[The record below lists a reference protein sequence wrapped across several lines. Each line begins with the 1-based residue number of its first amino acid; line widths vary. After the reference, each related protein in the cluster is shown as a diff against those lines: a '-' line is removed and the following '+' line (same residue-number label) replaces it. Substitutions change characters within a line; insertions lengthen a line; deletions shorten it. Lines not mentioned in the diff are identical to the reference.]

1 MINLKDFEAN
11 TKNPNSLDCIK
22 NIKVF
27 IEKFVKQKK
36 IISKINKF
44 STLIEIDS
52 SIVELKIKKIISN
65 YYNYKNNRFE
75 NFSGKLKIF
84 QDFFIYLYII
94 FLISFNFK
102 KNKIIN
108 TDIIL
113 FNVDYFDEIDKFKK
127 VLKNFNSSTIISSRK
142 LDFSDIKRSTS
153 DHYLKENLELKYQNN
168 FLSIKYKDRDNEVK
182 FNTNIKNKK
191 NISFDSSCI
200 KKKFKIIIYS
210 FNLFYYSF
218 KENFNFF
225 KIFNIV
231 LFSYAK
237 NFSIF
242 KKYKSRFM
250 MQDRIYNT
258 CPVRNF
264 LFKKMGGEISTC
276 VQSHLAEASINMFN
290 DTDLFFTFGD
300 EKYSKVFLNELGSR
314 VEASYP
320 VGSLRNEVF
329 YEDSNEAFHSKN
341 KIDILVVGVNLFNW
355 LYVNKNQKEN
365 YYDFI
370 RTIKLISL
378 KFPNLNICM
387 KHHPNN
393 RIDPVEKEILKDSQI
408 KYLDPLLN
416 SYTLIMNTGLFIS
429 FSSTMIL
436 EINAI
441 KGNSF
446 FIDRNQNNNIFFEK
460 NNNLKKIVLSTY
472 DEIEKVVDDIFV
484 KKKEMN
490 NNFNDICLKSDKVSN
505 RIYQKINNHQI

>member
-1 MINLKDFEAN
+1 MIDLKDFEAN
-11 TKNPNSLDCIK
+11 TLSPNSLDCIK

-27 IEKFVKQKK
+27 VEKFVKQKK
-36 IISKINKF
+36 ISNKVNEF

-52 SIVELKIKKIISN
+52 SIIELKIKKIISN
-65 YYNYKNNRFE
+65 YYDYKNNRFK
-75 NFSGKLKIF
+75 NFSGKLKIIL
-84 QDFFIYLYII
+84 DFFIYLYII

-102 KNKIIN
+102 KNKVVN

-113 FNVDYFDEIDKFKK
+113 FNVDYFDEIDKFKN
-127 VLKNFNSSTIISSRK
+127 VLKNFNNSTIISSRK
-142 LDFSDIKRSTS
+142 LDFSNTKRSIS
-153 DHYLKENLELKYQNN
+153 DSYLKENLLLYYQNN
-168 FLSIKYKDRDNEVK
+168 FLSIKYKDRENKIK
-182 FNTNIKNKK
+182 FNTNIENKK
-191 NISFDSSCI
+191 DISFDSSCI
-200 KKKFKIIIYS
+200 KKKFNFIIYS
-210 FNLFYYSF
+210 FNLFYCSF

-231 LFSYAK
+231 LFAYAK

-250 MQDRIYNT
+250 IQDRIYNT

-264 LFKKMGGEISTC
+264 LFKKMGGKISTC

-300 EKYSKVFLNELGSR
+300 EQYSKASLNELGSR
-314 VEASYP
+314 VEESYP

-329 YEDSNEAFHSKN
+329 YEDSTENFHSKN

-355 LYVNKNQKEN
+355 LYVNKSQKEN
-365 YYDFI
+365 YYNFI
-370 RTIKLISL
+370 RLIKLISL

-393 RIDPVEKEILKDSQI
+393 SKDPVEREILKDSQI

-416 SYTLIMNTGLFIS
+416 SYTLIKNTRLFIS

-446 FIDRNQNNNIFFEK
+446 FVDLNQNNNVFFEK
-460 NNNLKKIVLSTY
+460 NNNLKKIVLSTF

-484 KKKEMN
+484 NKKEMN
-490 NNFNDICLKSDKVSN
+490 NNFNDICLKSDKVSDK
-505 RIYQKINNHQI
+505 IYQKINNH